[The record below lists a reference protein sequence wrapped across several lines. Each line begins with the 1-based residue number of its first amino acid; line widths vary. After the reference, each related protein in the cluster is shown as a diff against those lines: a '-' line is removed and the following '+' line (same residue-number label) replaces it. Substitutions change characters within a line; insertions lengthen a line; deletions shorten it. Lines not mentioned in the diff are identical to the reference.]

1 MESSIAESL
10 WRQPACELLPTNL
23 QKEEELAGCGAEQKV
38 LERSGSQVNLCAEG
52 PGGGSAK
59 NVVVFSIAKV
69 SAANPAATTITAFT
83 SRRTNLS
90 PFTKGCR
97 ERDASM

>member
-38 LERSGSQVNLCAEG
+38 LERSGSQVNLCVEG
-52 PGGGSAK
+52 LGGICK
-59 NVVVFSIAKV
+59 NIVVFSIAKV